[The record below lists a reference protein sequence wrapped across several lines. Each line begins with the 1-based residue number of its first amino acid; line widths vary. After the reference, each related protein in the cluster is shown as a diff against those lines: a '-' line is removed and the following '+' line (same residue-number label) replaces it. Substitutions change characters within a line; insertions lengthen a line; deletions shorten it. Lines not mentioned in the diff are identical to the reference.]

1 MLNNVTEGKIILVE
15 NPREKSRSH
24 DFLFYTVWKAAA
36 VILQSYLTLIGLKV
50 KEGAL
55 D

>member
-1 MLNNVTEGKIILVE
+1 MKKTLLSNVTEGKIILVE
-15 NPREKSRSH
+15 NPH
-24 DFLFYTVWKAAA
+24 DFLFYTVWKATA

-50 KEGAL
+50 EEGTL